1 METSHCEAK
10 MPQYDC
16 PRDICEYKTPNV
28 PDAVAAVLLQDHL
41 HTMHPAAQSCG
52 AVKKAKPPSMAL
64 PKVARDIF
72 DDEWCSFLNEWESF
86 KNTTE
91 LPEDSVNRYLLSCC
105 EEELRSSV
113 LRAEPRIV
121 EKNEQDVLT
130 AIKKLAVVS
139 VAICTLQSEVI
150 QMRQEHTEPVRHF
163 AARVRG
169 KAMNGKFKKSVT
181 CSNGSCARLAEVD
194 FTEEIVKMVVLTGLV
209 DDDVKREV
217 LANETLEN
225 MTLEQTISTVELRE
239 QALRSLSSNIPPAK
253 QLVQIMPLALA
264 SLIQG
269 SKKKGSVTSVRRSS
283 NASF

>member
-1 METSHCEAK
+1 MES
-10 MPQYDC
+10 
-16 PRDICEYKTPNV
+16 
-28 PDAVAAVLLQDHL
+28 
-41 HTMHPAAQSCG
+41 G
-52 AVKKAKPPSMAL
+52 KASSVSMAL
-64 PKVARDIF
+64 PKVARDIL
-72 DDEWCSFLNEWESF
+72 DDEWCSNLNEWESF

-91 LPEDSVNRYLLSCC
+91 LPEDSVNRYMLSCC

-181 CSNGSCARLAEVD
+181 CSN
-194 FTEEIVKMVVLTGLV
+194 
-209 DDDVKREV
+209 
-217 LANETLEN
+217 
-225 MTLEQTISTVELRE
+225 
-239 QALRSLSSNIPPAK
+239 
-253 QLVQIMPLALA
+253 
-264 SLIQG
+264 
-269 SKKKGSVTSVRRSS
+269 
-283 NASF
+283 